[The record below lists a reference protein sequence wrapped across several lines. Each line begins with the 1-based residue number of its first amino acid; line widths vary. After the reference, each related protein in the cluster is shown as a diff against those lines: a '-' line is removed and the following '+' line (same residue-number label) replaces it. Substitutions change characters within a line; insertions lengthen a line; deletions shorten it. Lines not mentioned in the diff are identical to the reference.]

1 MSSDPVRTTV
11 DSLLRAV
18 ARTDSFA
25 PPRSAGPPRV
35 IGEQFELEVELGRGG
50 MGVVYRAH
58 DRRLDRAV
66 AIKLMHP
73 ERWAHVP
80 RAELAAVFER
90 EARATA
96 RLNHPAI
103 VTLHQTGEHDGAPYL
118 VLELLDGASLGALV
132 RRPLELDEALAI
144 MIQVA
149 DAIAYAH
156 GQGVLHRDLK
166 PHNIFLGDGGRAWV
180 LDFGLAALGEVGAMP
195 SGAPSSRAGTPAY
208 MAPEQRAGEP
218 QDERT
223 DVWALGLLLYQLVTA
238 YEPPPLSTPAALTS
252 DPWLRDLARLPSGVA
267 ALVAA
272 AVAWAPAERLPSA
285 AAFAA
290 RLRALVAT
298 PGAVARS
305 PRHRRWRRGLIVV
318 GAGLALG
325 GAVVVGAVVARPRRG
340 PAVAAVVSPV
350 AFTVALPR
358 GADDP
363 PPDNQVVAVAPDG
376 ATVAF
381 LGRPGEG
388 PGATQIY
395 LRRLDAEA
403 LTALPGTT
411 DAEGLAFSPDGQ
423 WLAYTRD
430 ATLWK
435 QSLGGGAPIALAGVS
450 AGTRGLT
457 WLPDGRL
464 VVAPSW
470 FGGLSIVPAE
480 GGAPRPLTTLG
491 PDEKSHRFPHA
502 LPDGRTVLFV
512 TGTAALGSFDDA
524 AIEAVDVATGA
535 RRRITTG
542 GGPRFVP
549 PATLLVPRAG
559 QLVALP
565 FDPRALAITG
575 PGVVVAEPVLTAS
588 TTGAGMF
595 DVAAGTLAHVVG
607 SPEAFVAGL
616 TRFTADGTAAP
627 VPGPAM
633 AVSAVR
639 VSRDGQSA
647 LVRIDGANAALWRYD
662 LERGTQTRLT
672 KRWDYDH
679 AVMADDGGAYAV
691 VARGATVKIA
701 RLALDG
707 TEAATALYQGP
718 NPANL
723 ELSRDGRYL
732 VFDDRDPTTGLADL
746 YVLELPAG
754 GPARRYLANPSE
766 HETAPALSPDG
777 RWLAYVSSDSGQ
789 NQVFVQAFPDP
800 GPRVQVST
808 SGGEWP
814 RWTADGRALVYRVG
828 DRLWRAPIELTG
840 ATPVVATPRSW
851 LTLSTPRDAARRTF
865 DLLPDGGVLAVA
877 VPTASAASLRV
888 VRGWRP

>member
-290 RLRALVAT
+290 RLRRSSPRLGRSLGRPAIDA
-298 PGAVARS
+298 GAVA
-305 PRHRRWRRGLIVV
+305 
-318 GAGLALG
+318 
-325 GAVVVGAVVARPRRG
+325 
-340 PAVAAVVSPV
+340 
-350 AFTVALPR
+350 
-358 GADDP
+358 
-363 PPDNQVVAVAPDG
+363 
-376 ATVAF
+376 
-381 LGRPGEG
+381 
-388 PGATQIY
+388 
-395 LRRLDAEA
+395 
-403 LTALPGTT
+403 
-411 DAEGLAFSPDGQ
+411 
-423 WLAYTRD
+423 
-430 ATLWK
+430 
-435 QSLGGGAPIALAGVS
+435 
-450 AGTRGLT
+450 
-457 WLPDGRL
+457 
-464 VVAPSW
+464 
-470 FGGLSIVPAE
+470 
-480 GGAPRPLTTLG
+480 
-491 PDEKSHRFPHA
+491 
-502 LPDGRTVLFV
+502 
-512 TGTAALGSFDDA
+512 
-524 AIEAVDVATGA
+524 
-535 RRRITTG
+535 
-542 GGPRFVP
+542 
-549 PATLLVPRAG
+549 
-559 QLVALP
+559 
-565 FDPRALAITG
+565 
-575 PGVVVAEPVLTAS
+575 
-588 TTGAGMF
+588 
-595 DVAAGTLAHVVG
+595 
-607 SPEAFVAGL
+607 
-616 TRFTADGTAAP
+616 
-627 VPGPAM
+627 
-633 AVSAVR
+633 
-639 VSRDGQSA
+639 
-647 LVRIDGANAALWRYD
+647 
-662 LERGTQTRLT
+662 
-672 KRWDYDH
+672 
-679 AVMADDGGAYAV
+679 
-691 VARGATVKIA
+691 
-701 RLALDG
+701 
-707 TEAATALYQGP
+707 
-718 NPANL
+718 
-723 ELSRDGRYL
+723 
-732 VFDDRDPTTGLADL
+732 
-746 YVLELPAG
+746 
-754 GPARRYLANPSE
+754 
-766 HETAPALSPDG
+766 
-777 RWLAYVSSDSGQ
+777 
-789 NQVFVQAFPDP
+789 
-800 GPRVQVST
+800 
-808 SGGEWP
+808 
-814 RWTADGRALVYRVG
+814 
-828 DRLWRAPIELTG
+828 
-840 ATPVVATPRSW
+840 
-851 LTLSTPRDAARRTF
+851 
-865 DLLPDGGVLAVA
+865 
-877 VPTASAASLRV
+877 
-888 VRGWRP
+888 